1 MYHQLRV
8 FEEVCMLDRRA
19 RRVAAIRRVFHR
31 EVMPTPVL
39 ERLAQRLLGAPLTP
53 SVSAALAICDPGWRE
68 YLERQRA
75 AAR

>member
-39 ERLAQRLLGAPLTP
+39 DDGKGFDSALG
-53 SVSAALAICDPGWRE
+53 
-68 YLERQRA
+68 
-75 AAR
+75 